1 MKLKILF
8 AFLVVSAMAPPANAQ
23 TKMSGTAQC
32 GKPDPA
38 HSIQIGDRPN
48 HSFNIEQGKCTW
60 ITPVEIAGIK
70 SKQGVYTT
78 LAETS
83 GNRVHYRF
91 YFVDTMANGDKAF
104 YRGDAAMTVKDGVPQ
119 SCVEKFVLVGGTG
132 KLKGLKGKGTNTFKA
147 VASDGSGTWVT
158 EGEYE
163 LPQ

>member
-1 MKLKILF
+1 MRLKIVL
-8 AFLVVSAMAPPANAQ
+8 AFLAVSALAATAGAQ

-32 GKPDPA
+32 GKPDQA
-38 HSIQIGDRPN
+38 HSVQIGDRSD

-60 ITPVEIAGIK
+60 TTPVEIAGIQ
-70 SKQGVYTT
+70 SKQGVYTM

-83 GNRVHYRF
+83 GNRVRYRF
-91 YFVDTMANGDKAF
+91 YYVDTMVNGDKAF
-104 YRGDAAMTVKDGVPQ
+104 YRGHAVMTVKDGVPQ
-119 SCVEKFVLVGGTG
+119 SCVENFIIAGGTG